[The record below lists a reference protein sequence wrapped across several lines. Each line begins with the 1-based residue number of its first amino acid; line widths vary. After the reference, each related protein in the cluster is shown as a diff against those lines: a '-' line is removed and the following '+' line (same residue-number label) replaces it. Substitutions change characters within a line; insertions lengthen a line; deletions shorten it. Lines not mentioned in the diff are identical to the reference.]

1 MTGKNKDTELAKSNE
16 VEIEPQLEASIPIMD
31 LLKDTDAM
39 NALDKLIC
47 SIMDRSRKNA
57 TGERVLQGLGVILL
71 VATVLI
77 LSYVEKM
84 TPSAGVIFGAL
95 AGYIFGKG
103 LE

>member
-1 MTGKNKDTELAKSNE
+1 MTNRNEIIKSKGS
-16 VEIEPQLEASIPIMD
+16 EIEPQLEASIPIMD
-31 LLKDTDAM
+31 LLKDPDAM
-39 NALDKLIC
+39 NALDNLIG

-57 TGERVLQGLGVILL
+57 TGERVLQGLGVVLL
-71 VATVLI
+71 VSAVSI
-77 LSYVEKM
+77 LSYLEKM

>member
-1 MTGKNKDTELAKSNE
+1 MTSSGENTELKKPKDS
-16 VEIEPQLEASIPIMD
+16 EIGSQLEASIPIMD
-31 LLKDTDAM
+31 LLKDAEAM

-71 VATVLI
+71 VAAVSI